1 MDKHRLTVP
10 ARSSCAAGDDACE
23 RRFRSKVRGSL
34 TLYGSFAASQSRIL
48 RRLPERK
55 GPVLTYVQHPSCMYL
70 ILSDCRVG
78 ALRRGA
84 TSSPFSFFHR
94 DILLG
99 ATPLTRSPSAIWFF
113 FSHAVCGKARDKK
126 GPVFTDPLRHVGY
139 PLEEEMSERARRL
152 LVELNF
158 PHLKALKG
166 LAAYPAGRGFG
177 PRDRIIRG

>member
-126 GPVFTDPLRHVGY
+126 GTGFHRSLEACGLPTGRRNVGTS
-139 PLEEEMSERARRL
+139 PTLACRAKLPAPGDSQRFGGLPRRT
-152 LVELNF
+152 
-158 PHLKALKG
+158 
-166 LAAYPAGRGFG
+166 GF
-177 PRDRIIRG
+177 RTA